1 MHILIFLNAKIKNNT
16 ESSKTFAFASLAKQD
31 NLHDHVSICIFAP
44 LINEY
49 VNMNDNQQIQEKN
62 RKAEIIGI
70 RRHCLG
76 TDGDGV
82 STLIAFHGCLLRC
95 KYCLNP
101 QCHSSFDSSREKTP
115 DEIMDILKKDEL
127 YFIAT
132 EGGVTFGGGEP
143 LLKSEFIKDV
153 MELGAK
159 EWHTTLE
166 TSLCAERTHLERLM
180 PYIDEYIVDVKDMND
195 KIYESYTG
203 RKNDLMKSNL
213 KYLIDNGKAK
223 QITCRLP
230 LIPGFNTDADRDRS
244 EDELIGMGITCF
256 DRFSYVK
263 KDSSIE
269 EDCHQRKRITLA
281 DIRERKKRKEKERS
295 VWDRLKKGDIKI
307 FMTKGIIFDD

>member
-1 MHILIFLNAKIKNNT
+1 MQGLQNDKVWIIILLFVFLHHHQIT
-16 ESSKTFAFASLAKQD
+16 L
-31 NLHDHVSICIFAP
+31 
-44 LINEY
+44 
-49 VNMNDNQQIQEKN
+49 NMNNNQQNQEKP
-62 RKAEIIGI
+62 RKAEVIGI

-101 QCHSSFDSSREKTP
+101 QCHSSFDSTREKTP
-115 DEIMDILKKDEL
+115 EDIMDILRKDEL

-159 EWHTTLE
+159 NWHTTLE
-166 TSLCAERTHLERLM
+166 TSLCADQSHLERLM

-203 RKNDLMKSNL
+203 RTSDLMKSNL
-213 KYLIDNGKAK
+213 KYLIDNGKSQ
-223 QITCRLP
+223 QIICRLP
-230 LIPGFNTDADRDRS
+230 LIPGYNTDADRARS
-244 EDELIGMGITCF
+244 EDELIGMGITQF
-256 DRFSYVK
+256 DRFTYIK
-263 KDSSIE
+263 RDSIIE
-269 EDCHQRKRITLA
+269 EDGHQRKRITLA
-281 DIRERKKRKEKERS
+281 DIRERNRRKEKEKNF
-295 VWDRLKKGDIKI
+295 WNKFKNGGIKG
-307 FMTKGIIFDD
+307 FFTKGIIIDE

>member
-1 MHILIFLNAKIKNNT
+1 MQGLQNDKVWIIILLFVFLHHHQI
-16 ESSKTFAFASLAKQD
+16 
-31 NLHDHVSICIFAP
+31 II
-44 LINEY
+44 
-49 VNMNDNQQIQEKN
+49 NMNSNQQIQKKV
-62 RKAEIIGI
+62 RKAEVIGI

-82 STLIAFHGCLLRC
+82 STLVAFHGCLLRC

-115 DEIMDILKKDEL
+115 EDIMDILRKDEL

-166 TSLCAERTHLERLM
+166 TSLCADKSHLERLM

-213 KYLIDNGKAK
+213 KYLIDNGKVQ
-223 QITCRLP
+223 QIICRLP
-230 LIPGFNTDADRDRS
+230 LIPEYNTDADRDRS
-244 EDELIGMGITCF
+244 EDELIGMGITQF
-256 DRFSYVK
+256 DRFTYIK
-263 KDSSIE
+263 RDSIIE
-269 EDCHQRKRITLA
+269 EDGHKRKRITLA
-281 DIRERKKRKEKERS
+281 DIRVRERRKEKEKNF
-295 VWDRLKKGDIKI
+295 WNKFKNGGIKG
-307 FMTKGIIFDD
+307 FFTKGIIIDE

>member
-1 MHILIFLNAKIKNNT
+1 MNN
-16 ESSKTFAFASLAKQD
+16 
-31 NLHDHVSICIFAP
+31 
-44 LINEY
+44 
-49 VNMNDNQQIQEKN
+49 NQQNQEKP
-62 RKAEIIGI
+62 RKAEVIGI

-82 STLIAFHGCLLRC
+82 STLVAFHGCLLRC

-115 DEIMDILKKDEL
+115 EDIMEILRKDEL

-159 EWHTTLE
+159 NWHTTLE
-166 TSLCAERTHLERLM
+166 TSLCADQSHLERLM

-223 QITCRLP
+223 QIICRLP
-230 LIPGFNTDADRDRS
+230 LIPEYNTDADRDRS
-244 EDELIGMGITCF
+244 EDELIGMGITQF
-256 DRFSYVK
+256 DRFTYIK
-263 KDSSIE
+263 RDSIIE
-269 EDCHQRKRITLA
+269 EDGHQWKRITLA
-281 DIRERKKRKEKERS
+281 DIRVRERRKEKEKNF
-295 VWDRLKKGDIKI
+295 WNKLKNGGIKG
-307 FMTKGIIFDD
+307 FFTKGIIIDE

>member
-1 MHILIFLNAKIKNNT
+1 
-16 ESSKTFAFASLAKQD
+16 
-31 NLHDHVSICIFAP
+31 
-44 LINEY
+44 
-49 VNMNDNQQIQEKN
+49 MNDNQQIQEKA
-62 RKAEIIGI
+62 RKAEVIGI

-115 DEIMDILKKDEL
+115 EEIMVILKKDEL

-143 LLKSEFIKDV
+143 LLKSEFIQDI

-166 TSLCAERTHLERLM
+166 TSLCADRTHLERLM

-203 RKNDLMKSNL
+203 RKSDLMKSNL
-213 KYLIDNGKAK
+213 KYLTDNGKAQ
-223 QITCRLP
+223 QIICRLP

-244 EDELIGMGITCF
+244 EDELIEMGITQF
-256 DRFSYVK
+256 DRFSYIK
-263 KDSSIE
+263 KESSIE
-269 EDCHQRKRITLA
+269 EYGHQWKRITLA
-281 DIRERKKRKEKERS
+281 DIRERKKKKDKARS
-295 VWDRLKKGDIKI
+295 LWNKLKNGDIKI
-307 FMTKGIIFDD
+307 FRTTGIIIDD